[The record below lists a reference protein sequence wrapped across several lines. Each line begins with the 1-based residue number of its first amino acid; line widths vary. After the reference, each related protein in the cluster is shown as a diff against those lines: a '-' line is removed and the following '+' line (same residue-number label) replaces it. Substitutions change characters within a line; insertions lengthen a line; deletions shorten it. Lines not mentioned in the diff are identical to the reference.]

1 MLISAFLPE
10 ESSMT
15 YNGTDRRDNN
25 NERRKTGEGKPPPG
39 TVIDRRL
46 GLEPRTNEAADP
58 RSGRKTS
65 LVPNSKANSKASSK
79 ASPTAPGKGKPKESI
94 PTDPTDNGHTGLER
108 KRGRGRRLSEFTKS
122 AEEGE
127 MTTEQFLFLMAID
140 AFKKGNDRMFPT
152 WTDVLEVIRLLGYR
166 KTMPTELNLTNAED
180 WLERSDSPANVRPDR
195 WAGRFT
201 HADIKDE
208 SAISTSKKVGP
219 KTEEELT
226 DEALEAFEAAFGDE
240 AEEFLGDEFD
250 TDLGDGFD
258 EGLEDGFSEAA

>member
-1 MLISAFLPE
+1 MFFRLRDSME
-10 ESSMT
+10 VSSMA
-15 YNGTDRRDNN
+15 YNEKDRRNKDSN
-25 NERRKTGEGKPPPG
+25 RRGKSEGTPPPG

-46 GLEPRTNEAADP
+46 GLDQREDHDP
-58 RSGRKTS
+58 RKESSGSTSRSGGKARKQSVVPSGDAQHTS
-65 LVPNSKANSKASSK
+65 SMS
-79 ASPTAPGKGKPKESI
+79 SPTDK
-94 PTDPTDNGHTGLER
+94 GHTGLER

-166 KTMPTELNLTNAED
+166 KTMPTELNNLPSAED

-195 WAGRFT
+195 WAERFT
-201 HADIKDE
+201 ETGSKAGG
-208 SAISTSKKVGP
+208 SAGKKVGP
-219 KTEEELT
+219 KSEEELT

-240 AEEFLGDEFD
+240 AEEFIGDEID
-250 TDLGDGFD
+250 SDLGDDF
-258 EGLEDGFSEAA
+258 EDGLSEAA